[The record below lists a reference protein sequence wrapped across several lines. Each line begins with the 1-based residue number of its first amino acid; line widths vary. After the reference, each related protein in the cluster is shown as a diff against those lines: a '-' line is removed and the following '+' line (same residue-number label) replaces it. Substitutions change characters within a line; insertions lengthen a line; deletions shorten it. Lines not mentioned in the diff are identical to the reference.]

1 MKGIKLFSG
10 IVLFAALVSCSTLQ
24 SAFQIVN
31 CKYDIEG
38 VLSPTVAGV
47 SLNNITNINQIK
59 AIDLIKLTAAF
70 ATKKFPLNITINIKA
85 TNPGRVAATV
95 QRLDWAIDLEQKEI
109 LNGAINQTISVPANG
124 GSAIIPVSVGMD
136 LFQLFS
142 GENRDNL
149 LNLAMNIANIGESS
163 SKISI
168 RIKPTVVIG
177 GQSISTGFITIS
189 KTIASR

>member
-10 IVLFAALVSCSTLQ
+10 IVLFAALVSCSALQ
-24 SAFQIVN
+24 SALQIVN

-38 VLSPTVAGV
+38 VSNPTVAGV
-47 SLNNITNINQIK
+47 NLNNIANISQIK
-59 AIDLIKLTAAF
+59 AMDLVKLTAAF
-70 ATKKFPLNITINIKA
+70 ATKNFPLNVTINIKA
-85 TNPGRVAATV
+85 TNPGSMAATV

-109 LNGAINQTISVPANG
+109 LNGAVNQTISVPANG
-124 GSAIIPVSVGMD
+124 GSTIIPVSVGTD
-136 LFQLFS
+136 LFQLFN
-142 GENRDNL
+142 GKTKDDL

-189 KTIASR
+189 KTITSK